1 MKKTYKILVFG
12 MTSNPGGVESFLM
25 NYYRK
30 LDRNKFHLDFLCN
43 THGKIAYED
52 EIKSLGGKIFKVSA
66 RSKHPI
72 KYSIEINSFFK
83 KNAKNYD
90 CIWVNLNSLAN
101 IDYLKLAKKYGIHCR
116 IIHSHNSANMD
127 NKLRGLL
134 HNWNKRKIGKY
145 ATNYWAA
152 SKEAGLWFYSSL
164 KSSKVEIIKNAIDVD
179 NFAFNREDRNNIRQ
193 NNSLTGFIVLG
204 NIGRLHFQKNQ
215 SFAIDILDNLVK
227 KNPNY
232 KLVLVGQG
240 EDREKLIQKTKV
252 LHLESNVLFTGAQT
266 NINSWLS
273 AFDIFIF
280 PSIFEGLGIA
290 GLEAEANGLPV
301 FASKSVIP
309 SELKIN
315 SNFQFVSL
323 KKNAKYWADLIA
335 EQSINNRLSQEKIL
349 NNFINSGFDINNAVI
364 FLEKKL
370 ESAIENNS

>member
-1 MKKTYKILVFG
+1 M
-12 MTSNPGGVESFLM
+12 
-25 NYYRK
+25 
-30 LDRNKFHLDFLCN
+30 
-43 THGKIAYED
+43 
-52 EIKSLGGKIFKVSA
+52 
-66 RSKHPI
+66 
-72 KYSIEINSFFK
+72 
-83 KNAKNYD
+83 
-90 CIWVNLNSLAN
+90 
-101 IDYLKLAKKYGIHCR
+101 
-116 IIHSHNSANMD
+116 
-127 NKLRGLL
+127 
-134 HNWNKRKIGKY
+134 
-145 ATNYWAA
+145 
-152 SKEAGLWFYSSL
+152 
-164 KSSKVEIIKNAIDVD
+164 
-179 NFAFNREDRNNIRQ
+179 
-193 NNSLTGFIVLG
+193 
-204 NIGRLHFQKNQ
+204 
-215 SFAIDILDNLVK
+215 
-227 KNPNY
+227 
-232 KLVLVGQG
+232 
-240 EDREKLIQKTKV
+240 

>member
-1 MKKTYKILVFG
+1 
-12 MTSNPGGVESFLM
+12 
-25 NYYRK
+25 
-30 LDRNKFHLDFLCN
+30 
-43 THGKIAYED
+43 
-52 EIKSLGGKIFKVSA
+52 
-66 RSKHPI
+66 
-72 KYSIEINSFFK
+72 
-83 KNAKNYD
+83 
-90 CIWVNLNSLAN
+90 
-101 IDYLKLAKKYGIHCR
+101 
-116 IIHSHNSANMD
+116 MD

-240 EDREKLIQKTKV
+240 EYREKLIQKTKV

-349 NNFINSGFDINNAVI
+349 NYFINSGFDINNAVI